1 MDKNLST
8 EYMLWTSFS
17 LTPSRVNSN
26 EFLVIPSTIYFARVF
41 VRMFERGAG
50 WLVSWH
56 EVTVVEEE
64 RGNLDASS
72 TRRQSDDVEHV
83 EYASFNSLRRSQ
95 GSLSHS

>member
-1 MDKNLST
+1 
-8 EYMLWTSFS
+8 MLWTSFS

-56 EVTVVEEE
+56 EVTVVEEPVLEEE